1 MLRFYRN
8 PKIKTTM
15 QDLRQFDILP
25 SGLRAY
31 LAQYGHHFSKPL
43 CDYAVS
49 LMQKA
54 GPDGKP
60 VAITPMSREEVDTL
74 LKTHGVELKNNVL
87 YDHVFVANM
96 VKSDQLGSSIVDAKH
111 HALAIKDYIDD
122 IDKAEGYLFD
132 RWMSDLCGLGPKY
145 IPYWEDMI

>member
-1 MLRFYRN
+1 
-8 PKIKTTM
+8 M
-15 QDLRQFDILP
+15 QQYDIIPEDLRK
-25 SGLRAY
+25 Y
-31 LAQYGHHFSKPL
+31 LANYGKHFNKKL

-49 LMQKA
+49 LMMKA

-60 VAITPMSREEVDTL
+60 QPITPMSREEVDTL
-74 LKTHGVELKNNVL
+74 LKSNAVELRNNVL

-96 VKSDQLGSSIVDAKH
+96 VKSDMLGSSIIDSKH

-122 IDKAEGYLFD
+122 IDKADGYLFN
-132 RWMSDLCGLGPKY
+132 RWISDLCGLGPHY

>member
-1 MLRFYRN
+1 MLRYLRSPKKKRN
-8 PKIKTTM
+8 MNRFDIVPE
-15 QDLRQFDILP
+15 DLRKYLSNF
-25 SGLRAY
+25 GL
-31 LAQYGHHFSKPL
+31 HFNRKL

-49 LMQKA
+49 LMKKA

-60 VAITPMSREEVDTL
+60 VPITPMTREEVDTL

-96 VKSDQLGSSIVDAKH
+96 VKSDLVGSSIVDAKH

-122 IDKAEGYLFD
+122 VDKAEGYLFN
-132 RWMSDLCGLGPKY
+132 RWISDILGLGPHY

>member
-1 MLRFYRN
+1 M
-8 PKIKTTM
+8 
-15 QDLRQFDILP
+15 DLRQYDILP
-25 SGLRAY
+25 AGLRAY
-31 LAQYGHHFSKPL
+31 MAQYGPHFSKPL

-49 LMQKA
+49 LMKKE

-60 VAITPMSREEVDTL
+60 VGITPMTREEVDAL
-74 LKTHGVELKNNVL
+74 LKTYGVELKNNVL

-96 VKSDQLGSSIVDAKH
+96 VKSDQLGSSVPDAKH

-122 IDKAEGYLFD
+122 VDKAEGYLFN
-132 RWMSDLCGLGPKY
+132 RWISDLCGLGTKY

>member
-1 MLRFYRN
+1 MNQYDIIPEELR
-8 PKIKTTM
+8 K
-15 QDLRQFDILP
+15 
-25 SGLRAY
+25 Y
-31 LAQYGHHFSKPL
+31 LANFGLHFNKKL

-49 LMQKA
+49 LMQKE
-54 GPDGKP
+54 GPDGKLQP
-60 VAITPMSREEVDTL
+60 VSPMTREEVDTL
-74 LKTHGVELKNNVL
+74 LETHGVKLKNNVL

-122 IDKAEGYLFD
+122 VDKAEGYLFN
-132 RWMSDLCGLGPKY
+132 RWMADICGLGPKF

>member
-1 MLRFYRN
+1 
-8 PKIKTTM
+8 M
-15 QDLRQFDILP
+15 QQYDIIPEDLRK
-25 SGLRAY
+25 Y
-31 LAQYGHHFSKPL
+31 LANYGKHFNKKL

-49 LMQKA
+49 LMMKA

-60 VAITPMSREEVDTL
+60 QPITPMSREEVDTL
-74 LKTHGVELKNNVL
+74 LKSNAVELKNNVL

-96 VKSDQLGSSIVDAKH
+96 VKSDMLGSSIIDSKH

-122 IDKAEGYLFD
+122 IDKADGYLFN
-132 RWMSDLCGLGPKY
+132 RWISDLCGLGPHY

>member
-1 MLRFYRN
+1 
-8 PKIKTTM
+8 M

-25 SGLRAY
+25 RGLRAY

-74 LKTHGVELKNNVL
+74 LKTNNVELKNNVL

>member
-1 MLRFYRN
+1 MNQYDII
-8 PKIKTTM
+8 PE
-15 QDLRQFDILP
+15 DLRK
-25 SGLRAY
+25 Y
-31 LAQYGHHFSKPL
+31 LANFGPHFNRKL

-49 LMQKA
+49 LMAKEE
-54 GPDGKP
+54 PDGK
-60 VAITPMSREEVDTL
+60 VKRITPMSREEVDAL

-122 IDKAEGYLFD
+122 VDKAEGYLFN

>member
-1 MLRFYRN
+1 MN
-8 PKIKTTM
+8 
-15 QDLRQFDILP
+15 DLRQYDILP

-49 LMQKA
+49 LMMKA

-60 VAITPMSREEVDTL
+60 VRITPMTREEVDTL

-122 IDKAEGYLFD
+122 VDKAEGYLFD
-132 RWMSDLCGLGPKY
+132 RWMSDLCGLGPHY
-145 IPYWEDMI
+145 LPYWEDMI

>member
-1 MLRFYRN
+1 
-8 PKIKTTM
+8 M
-15 QDLRQFDILP
+15 QDLRQYDYLILP
-25 SGLRAY
+25 RPLQAY
-31 LAQYGHHFSKPL
+31 LAQYGHHFNQPL

-49 LMQKA
+49 LMKKA

-74 LKTHGVELKNNVL
+74 LKTHGVELQNNVL

-132 RWMSDLCGLGPKY
+132 RWMSDLCGLGPKF
-145 IPYWEDMI
+145 IPYWEDMV

>member
-1 MLRFYRN
+1 M
-8 PKIKTTM
+8 
-15 QDLRQFDILP
+15 DLRQYDILP
-25 SGLRAY
+25 DGLRAY
-31 LAQYGHHFSKPL
+31 MAQYGPHFSKKL

-60 VAITPMSREEVDTL
+60 VGITPMSREEVDTL
-74 LKTHGVELKNNVL
+74 LKNYGVELKNNVL

-96 VKSDQLGSSIVDAKH
+96 VKSDQLGSSVPDAKH

-122 IDKAEGYLFD
+122 VDKAEGYLFN

>member
-1 MLRFYRN
+1 MH
-8 PKIKTTM
+8 
-15 QDLRQFDILP
+15 DLRQFDILP
-25 SGLRAY
+25 NGLRAY
-31 LAQYGHHFSKPL
+31 LAQFGYHFSKPL

-49 LMQKA
+49 LMMKA
-54 GPDGKP
+54 VPDGKP
-60 VAITPMSREEVDTL
+60 KPITPMTREEVDTL

-122 IDKAEGYLFD
+122 VDKAEGYLFN
-132 RWMSDLCGLGPKY
+132 RWISDILGLGPKY
-145 IPYWEDMI
+145 LPYWEDMI

>member
-1 MLRFYRN
+1 
-8 PKIKTTM
+8 M
-15 QDLRQFDILP
+15 QQYDIIPEDLRK
-25 SGLRAY
+25 Y
-31 LAQYGHHFSKPL
+31 LANYGKHFNKKL

-49 LMQKA
+49 LMMKA

-60 VAITPMSREEVDTL
+60 QPIAPMSREEVDTL
-74 LKTHGVELKNNVL
+74 LKSNAVELKNNVL

-96 VKSDQLGSSIVDAKH
+96 VKSDMLGSSIIDSKH

-122 IDKAEGYLFD
+122 IDKADGYLFN
-132 RWMSDLCGLGPKY
+132 RWISDLCGLGPHY

>member
-1 MLRFYRN
+1 MNQYNIIPEEMRRYLF
-8 PKIKTTM
+8 
-15 QDLRQFDILP
+15 QFGP
-25 SGLRAY
+25 
-31 LAQYGHHFSKPL
+31 HFNKKL

-49 LMQKA
+49 LMMKA

-60 VAITPMSREEVDTL
+60 QRITPMTREEVDNL
-74 LKTHGVELKNNVL
+74 LKTNGVELKHNVL

-96 VKSDQLGSSIVDAKH
+96 VKSDQLGSSVPDAKH

-132 RWMSDLCGLGPKY
+132 RWMSDICGLGPHF

>member
-1 MLRFYRN
+1 MHQYNILPEN
-8 PKIKTTM
+8 
-15 QDLRQFDILP
+15 LRQ
-25 SGLRAY
+25 Y
-31 LAQYGHHFSKPL
+31 LVNYDKHFNDKL
-43 CDYAVS
+43 CAYAVS
-49 LMQKA
+49 LMKKR

-60 VAITPMSREEVDTL
+60 QPITPMSREEVDTL
-74 LKTHGVELKNNVL
+74 LQTHGVKLENNVL

-96 VKSDQLGSSIVDAKH
+96 IKSDLLGSSIVDAKH

-132 RWMSDLCGLGPKY
+132 RWMSDLWGLGPKY

>member
-1 MLRFYRN
+1 MHQYDII
-8 PKIKTTM
+8 PE
-15 QDLRQFDILP
+15 DLRK
-25 SGLRAY
+25 Y
-31 LAQYGHHFSKPL
+31 LAQFGKHMNKKL

-49 LMQKA
+49 LMMKA

-60 VAITPMSREEVDTL
+60 VRITPMTREEVDTL

-122 IDKAEGYLFD
+122 VDKAEGYLFD
-132 RWMSDLCGLGPKY
+132 RWMSDLCGLGPHY
-145 IPYWEDMI
+145 LPYWEDMI

>member
-1 MLRFYRN
+1 
-8 PKIKTTM
+8 M
-15 QDLRQFDILP
+15 QQYDIIPEDLRK
-25 SGLRAY
+25 Y
-31 LAQYGHHFSKPL
+31 LSNFGKHFNHKL

-49 LMQKA
+49 LMKKA
-54 GPDGKP
+54 GPDGRP
-60 VAITPMSREEVDTL
+60 AAITPMTREEVDTL
-74 LKTHGVELKNNVL
+74 LKTNGVELKNNVL

-111 HALAIKDYIDD
+111 HALAIRDYIDD

>member
-1 MLRFYRN
+1 
-8 PKIKTTM
+8 M

-31 LAQYGHHFSKPL
+31 LAQYGHHFSKSL

-49 LMQKA
+49 LMRKA

-111 HALAIKDYIDD
+111 HALAIRDYIDD

-132 RWMSDLCGLGPKY
+132 RWISDLCGLGPKY

>member
-1 MLRFYRN
+1 
-8 PKIKTTM
+8 M

-25 SGLRAY
+25 NGLRAY
-31 LAQYGHHFSKPL
+31 LAQYGHHFSKAL

-74 LKTHGVELKNNVL
+74 LKTHGVELENNVL

-96 VKSDQLGSSIVDAKH
+96 VKSDLLGSSIVDAKH
-111 HALAIKDYIDD
+111 HALAIRDYIDD

-132 RWMSDLCGLGPKY
+132 RWMSDLCGLGPKF

>member
-1 MLRFYRN
+1 MHPTNNIQQYEIIPEPLR
-8 PKIKTTM
+8 K
-15 QDLRQFDILP
+15 
-25 SGLRAY
+25 Y
-31 LAQYGHHFSKPL
+31 LANYGKHMNQKL

-49 LMQKA
+49 LMYKRGQ
-54 GPDGKP
+54 DGKP
-60 VAITPMSREEVDTL
+60 VRITPMTREEVETL
-74 LKTHGVELKNNVL
+74 LKQNAVELQNNVL

-96 VKSDQLGSSIVDAKH
+96 IKSDQLGSSIVDAKH

-132 RWMSDLCGLGPKY
+132 RWLSDIYGLGQ

>member
-1 MLRFYRN
+1 MHQYDIIPEELR
-8 PKIKTTM
+8 K
-15 QDLRQFDILP
+15 
-25 SGLRAY
+25 Y
-31 LAQYGHHFSKPL
+31 LANFGKHFNRKL

-49 LMQKA
+49 IMQKA

-60 VAITPMSREEVDTL
+60 IAITPMSREEVDNL

-96 VKSDQLGSSIVDAKH
+96 VKSDLLGSGVPDAKH

-132 RWMSDLCGLGPKY
+132 RWISDLCGLGPNF